1 MNKINLKGVT
11 SEAVTGVLL
20 LLVALVNAILQM
32 LGFNTL
38 PISNDNVSAIVS
50 TVFLIATALYNTY
63 KNRNIT
69 TASQVAQQVATSI
82 KNGELLVDQVEELLN
97 SVRKK

>member
-82 KNGELLVDQVEELLN
+82 KNGELLVGQVEELLN